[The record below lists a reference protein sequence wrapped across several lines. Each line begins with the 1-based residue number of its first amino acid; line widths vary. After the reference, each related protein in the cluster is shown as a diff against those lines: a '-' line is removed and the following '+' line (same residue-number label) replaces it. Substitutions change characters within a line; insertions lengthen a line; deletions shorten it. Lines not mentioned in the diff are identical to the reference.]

1 MLVKLEE
8 DAEVA
13 YQEYDRA
20 VASEDRAETYVAKVK
35 ENFGW
40 SIKIWL
46 LGRKPSW
53 QQRLLQS

>member
-1 MLVKLEE
+1 MFRLIHKNVGADQSTNMLLKLEE

-35 ENFGW
+35 YF
-40 SIKIWL
+40 
-46 LGRKPSW
+46 
-53 QQRLLQS
+53 

>member
-35 ENFGW
+35 E
-40 SIKIWL
+40 ILVDL
-46 LGRKPSW
+46 LKSGC
-53 QQRLLQS
+53 

>member
-35 ENFGW
+35 
-40 SIKIWL
+40 KILVGL
-46 LGRKPSW
+46 LKSGC
-53 QQRLLQS
+53 